1 MRFFISSRRSFN
13 RRNFKRLNFERVACA
28 ARNRSFQ
35 FVNVAISTPLNARRR
50 C

>member
-28 ARNRSFQ
+28 ARNCSFQ
-35 FVNVAISTPLNARRR
+35 FVNVAISTPLNVRRR